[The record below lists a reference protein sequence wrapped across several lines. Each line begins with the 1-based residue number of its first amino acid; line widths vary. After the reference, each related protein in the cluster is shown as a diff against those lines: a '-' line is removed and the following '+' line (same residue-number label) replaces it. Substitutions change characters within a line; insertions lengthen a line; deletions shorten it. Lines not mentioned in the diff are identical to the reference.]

1 MGNDSM
7 ASNLVANRGNRCT
20 ATILSFLETNVY
32 NQYDIPKGLQ
42 RQIRQAVLD
51 SINGY
56 KDLVIDI
63 VKSDDAVM
71 NDLYL
76 DAIVQIRDEIS
87 SLRRSVDDLLEDD
100 YDGSVTGNHP

>member
-1 MGNDSM
+1 MSSDM

-20 ATILSFLETNVY
+20 ATILSYLETNVY
-32 NQYDIPKGLQ
+32 EQYNIPKSVQ
-42 RQIRQAVLD
+42 RNIRQAVMD

-63 VKSDDAVM
+63 VKSDNAVM

-76 DAIVQIRDEIS
+76 DAIVQIKDEIS
-87 SLRRSVDDLLEDD
+87 NLRRSVGEILDDSDEWDD
-100 YDGSVTGNHP
+100 WAD